1 MKKKNKFLGLG
12 GIPKVPPELP
22 IQDDPYWKVSS
33 MYLDA
38 HRLGRSLDRF
48 ERFGYQHPQWVDDLI
63 NGIPTYYCVLGVHR
77 GATAAQVI
85 QAFRKK
91 VDPSFYPLE
100 VLNEAM
106 IVLSSLELQIAY
118 DELLYVFE
126 QFTKCMPPFE
136 KKELIARHAD
146 LVATAKQFDTVV
158 QANSKF
164 GDYFS
169 LFISGMPDLYEFVG
183 LSKDSDIETI
193 ERNCRQDSE
202 FFRKVHSILTTS
214 RKDYDLMLAFFTEN
228 ITREEADEW
237 AEKRRLWKEYDRE
250 MVERIIL
257 LTLSEPN
264 IIQNYFT
271 RSSAIMNTNQDWK
284 QYLPPS
290 KNSFFSIIGLEA
302 GLLQVDKKE
311 VEGVI
316 RDRYRQLERT
326 PPVNLAYSVLKNQ
339 TLREDYLWLY
349 ENHVM
354 IEALAHL
361 LSVKT
366 VREIPIIRFKTNSHN
381 KKK

>member
-1 MKKKNKFLGLG
+1 
-12 GIPKVPPELP
+12 
-22 IQDDPYWKVSS
+22 
-33 MYLDA
+33 
-38 HRLGRSLDRF
+38 
-48 ERFGYQHPQWVDDLI
+48 
-63 NGIPTYYCVLGVHR
+63 
-77 GATAAQVI
+77 
-85 QAFRKK
+85 
-91 VDPSFYPLE
+91 
-100 VLNEAM
+100 
-106 IVLSSLELQIAY
+106 
-118 DELLYVFE
+118 
-126 QFTKCMPPFE
+126 MPPFE

-193 ERNCRQDSE
+193 EQNCRQDSE